1 MRVSPHIQRTA
12 GAAIKHHMVLNR
24 LLRIVPASG
33 LTCMSVSFNSRPV
46 GMILVGITFLLP
58 GGGLIGVGF
67 GIATRFIL
75 RFLQR
80 FGATAEQQIALTLA
94 CGYLSF
100 YTANSPAKVS
110 GVHCILHHLQS
121 S

>member
-1 MRVSPHIQRTA
+1 MQVQRTA
-12 GAAIKHHMVLNR
+12 PTV
-24 LLRIVPASG
+24 
-33 LTCMSVSFNSRPV
+33 LTC
-46 GMILVGITFLLP
+46 LVP
-58 GGGLIGVGF
+58 GGGLIGIGY
-67 GIATRFIL
+67 GIATRFTL

-110 GVHCILHHLQS
+110 GGNPQIVT
-121 S
+121 

>member
-1 MRVSPHIQRTA
+1 MLTHVAARRRWQGSQRRWPGLSLAVLSMVCADDDGGQTQQAHVVVLGCPVDVTHFGRVLPSLP
-12 GAAIKHHMVLNR
+12 AA
-24 LLRIVPASG
+24 
-33 LTCMSVSFNSRPV
+33 
-46 GMILVGITFLLP
+46 
-58 GGGLIGVGF
+58 GGGLIGIGY

-100 YTANSPAKVS
+100 YTANAPAKVS
-110 GVHCILHHLQS
+110 GGC
-121 S
+121 

>member
-1 MRVSPHIQRTA
+1 MALMVS
-12 GAAIKHHMVLNR
+12 
-24 LLRIVPASG
+24 S
-33 LTCMSVSFNSRPV
+33 
-46 GMILVGITFLLP
+46 FLLP
-58 GGGLIGVGF
+58 GGGLIGIGY
-67 GIATRFIL
+67 GMATRFIL

-110 GVHCILHHLQS
+110 GGVPEC
-121 S
+121 

>member
-1 MRVSPHIQRTA
+1 MGSTDAVLALMSPLNTKSVDTA
-12 GAAIKHHMVLNR
+12 LM
-24 LLRIVPASG
+24 G
-33 LTCMSVSFNSRPV
+33 LTISC
-46 GMILVGITFLLP
+46 P
-58 GGGLIGVGF
+58 GGGLIGIGF

-100 YTANSPAKVS
+100 YTANAPAKVS
-110 GVHCILHHLQS
+110 GGGL
-121 S
+121 